1 MHTPEQYYT
10 KIQEFEADRD
20 ALLKRMQFERNESK
34 FHLLKQKKVLL
45 EKEISYNQRCLDA
58 LYGEVAL
65 Q

>member
-10 KIQEFEADRD
+10 KIQECETERD